1 MDICG
6 HHVFHAVL
14 LRFELTVPTSYTHSQ
29 NMTSRQPDSPDSPD
43 SREQVMAYLSRR
55 TNA

>member
-29 NMTSRQPDSPDSPD
+29 NMTSRQPDSPDS
-43 SREQVMAYLSRR
+43 REQVMAYLSRR